1 MMRTLPNSQ
10 RGVVLFLAL
19 IFLVAMTL
27 AGVALVR
34 SVDTGNIIAGNV
46 AFKKSALMSSDRG
59 IQIAYQ
65 WLSANQT
72 SLTSDSPGNGYFSS
86 LPDNGGTPGS
96 TLAVWNDRNWV
107 AESAWNSAVTLA
119 SDGAGNTT
127 QYVIQR
133 MCRLAGVAFD
143 PTGANGQSCIRR
155 TLSNGNAQNAGGT
168 EGGSG
173 GTYNGGYMIY
183 YRVTTRVK
191 GPRNAVSI
199 TQSTIT
205 VKP

>member
-1 MMRTLPNSQ
+1 MMRASPNSQ

-59 IQIAYQ
+59 VQVAYQ
-65 WLSANQT
+65 WLSANQA

-86 LPDNGGTPGS
+86 LPANGGSPSS

-107 AESAWNSAVTLA
+107 AESAWSSAVTL
-119 SDGAGNTT
+119 STDGAGNTT
-127 QYVIQR
+127 QYIIQR
-133 MCRLAGVAFD
+133 MCKLANVAFD
-143 PTGANGQSCIRR
+143 ASGTNGQVCIKRE
-155 TLSNGNAQNAGGT
+155 LADGNPQQAGGS
-168 EGGSG
+168 EGSYGGSYTG
-173 GTYNGGYMIY
+173 NFMVY

>member
-1 MMRTLPNSQ
+1 MNTMPNSQ

-65 WLSANQT
+65 WLSANQS
-72 SLTSDSPGNGYFSS
+72 SLNSDSPGSGYFSS
-86 LPDNGGTPGS
+86 LPANGGSPGS
-96 TLAVWNDRNWV
+96 TADVWNDRSWV
-107 AESAWNSAVTLA
+107 AESAWSNAVTLA
-119 SDGAGNTT
+119 ADGAGNTT

-133 MCRLAGVAFD
+133 MCKVAGTAFD
-143 PTGANGQSCIRR
+143 ASGQSCIKRQIANN
-155 TLSNGNAQNAGGT
+155 SQGAGGL
-168 EGGSG
+168 EGGGSSSYKG
-173 GTYNGGYMIY
+173 QYMVY
-183 YRVTTRVK
+183 YRVTSRVK

-199 TQSTIT
+199 TQSTVT
-205 VKP
+205 VNS

>member
-1 MMRTLPNSQ
+1 MMRPLPKSQ

-65 WLSANQT
+65 WLSANQA
-72 SLTSDSPGNGYFSS
+72 SLLSDSPGNGYFSS
-86 LPDNGGTPGS
+86 LPNNGGSPGS

-107 AESAWNSAVTLA
+107 AESAWTNAVTLA
-119 SDGAGNTT
+119 ADGAGNTT

-133 MCRLAGVAFD
+133 MCKVAGVAFD
-143 PTGANGQSCIRR
+143 ADGQSCIKREIANN
-155 TLSNGNAQNAGGT
+155 SQGAGGVD
-168 EGGSG
+168 GGSPPSYKG
-173 GTYNGGYMIY
+173 KYMVY

-205 VKP
+205 VSS

>member
-1 MMRTLPNSQ
+1 MRSLPNSQ

-59 IQIAYQ
+59 VQTAYQ
-65 WLSANQT
+65 WLSANQP

-86 LPDNGGTPGS
+86 VPDNGGSPGS
-96 TLAVWNDRNWV
+96 TLAVWNDRNWI
-107 AESAWNSAVTLA
+107 AESAWTQAVTLS

-133 MCRLAGVAFD
+133 MCKLASVAFD
-143 PTGANGQSCIRR
+143 PTGGNGQICIKR
-155 TLSNGNAQNAGGT
+155 TIADGNPQNAGGS
-168 EGGSG
+168 EGGG
-173 GTYNGGYMIY
+173 GGGYTGAYMVY

-199 TQSTIT
+199 TQSTVT

>member
-1 MMRTLPNSQ
+1 MMYTTPNAQ
-10 RGVVLFLAL
+10 RGVVMFLAL

-27 AGVALVR
+27 AGIALVR

-65 WLSANQT
+65 WLSANQS
-72 SLTSDSPGNGYFSS
+72 SLNSDSPGNGYFSS
-86 LPDNGGTPGS
+86 LPANGGSPGS
-96 TLAVWNDRNWV
+96 TVDAWNDRNWV
-107 AESAWNSAVTLA
+107 AESAWSRAITLA
-119 SDGAGNTT
+119 ADGAGNTT

-133 MCRLAGVAFD
+133 MCKVAGTAYN
-143 PTGANGQSCIRR
+143 AEGQSCVKR
-155 TLSNGNAQNAGGT
+155 TVASGNSQGNVGI
-168 EGGSG
+168 EGGGSN
-173 GTYNGGYMIY
+173 TLNGQFMVY

>member
-1 MMRTLPNSQ
+1 MKALPNSQ

-59 IQIAYQ
+59 VQVAYQ
-65 WLSANQT
+65 WLSANQP
-72 SLTSDSPGNGYFSS
+72 SLNSDSPGSGYFSS
-86 LPDNGGTPGS
+86 LPDNGGSPGS

-107 AESAWNSAVTLA
+107 AESAWTSAVTLS
-119 SDGAGNTT
+119 SDAAGNTT

-133 MCRLAGVAFD
+133 MCKLAGVAFD
-143 PTGANGQSCIRR
+143 PEGANGQVCIKRS
-155 TLSNGNAQNAGGT
+155 LSKGNSQNAGGE

-173 GTYNGGYMIY
+173 SSYNGAYMVY

>member
-1 MMRTLPNSQ
+1 MRNLPNSQ

-59 IQIAYQ
+59 TQIAYQ
-65 WLSANQT
+65 WLSANQP
-72 SLTSDSPGNGYFSS
+72 SLTSDSPGSGYFSS
-86 LPDNGGTPGS
+86 LPANGGSPGS

-107 AESAWNSAVTLA
+107 AESAWTSAVTLS
-119 SDGAGNTT
+119 SDAAGNTT

-133 MCRLAGVAFD
+133 MCKLAGVAFD
-143 PTGANGQSCIRR
+143 PTGENGQLCIKR
-155 TLSNGNAQNAGGT
+155 TMADGNSQVAGGVD
-168 EGGSG
+168 GGG
-173 GTYNGGYMIY
+173 GGNFTGGFMVY